1 MTTWCDGP
9 AVSAICPLPAAA
21 GDGAGG
27 GFAGLAAAMASAFGQ
42 LLQALLG
49 FWSAPDAVGALDAPG
64 GLVGTLSQYTST
76 LVAATATAGVM
87 IAGTRLV
94 VASSRAQ
101 QPARDL
107 VRGLLVLVVV
117 AGGGAAVVQAVRFG
131 LDGAA
136 DDLLSRGFDGRSIG
150 SQLVALTDLQRT
162 GISPGVTFLLGLLGS
177 LSTFAQFF
185 VMVVRGPV
193 LAVLVGLL
201 PIAAAT
207 AMTGTGLTYVR
218 RLLAWIGALTLYKF
232 VAGLLYAAA
241 FLAARGPDGGSPD
254 GAVSGSGRLTG
265 VVTGIALITVGV
277 GALPA
282 LVRLLAPAVEA
293 AVAVGSSGDA
303 VVSASSGAVTLSGR
317 GRQGEATGPPSDAG
331 AQTRPGLVRPAGAQ
345 PTGTA
350 AAGTGRRR
358 ADADDQPPGGGP
370 APAPERHPEGRHLTA
385 TDTATDVGASGP
397 ASGPGTA
404 GGETAGAGAGGA
416 GGRETR

>member
-9 AVSAICPLPAAA
+9 AVSAICPLSAAA

-49 FWSAPDAVGALDAPG
+49 FWSTPDTVGALDAPG
-64 GLVGTLSQYTST
+64 GLVGTLSHYTST

-101 QPARDL
+101 EPARDL

-136 DDLLSRGFDGRSIG
+136 DDLLSRGFDGRPIG

-241 FLAARGPDGGSPD
+241 FLAAGGTDAARPDGGPDG
-254 GAVSGSGRLTG
+254 GRLTG

-282 LVRLLAPAVEA
+282 LVRLLTPAVEA

-303 VVSASSGAVTLSGR
+303 VVTASSGAVTLSGR

-350 AAGTGRRR
+350 ATGTGRRR
-358 ADADDQPPGGGP
+358 PDADDQPPGGGP
-370 APAPERHPEGRHLTA
+370 AHHTDDGHPAA
-385 TDTATDVGASGP
+385 TDTGP
-397 ASGPGTA
+397 ATGPGTA
-404 GGETAGAGAGGA
+404 AGGTAAGGTAETAGAVAGGP
-416 GGRETR
+416 GGREDLR